1 VRNKKNSKKQRS
13 GKAEK
18 QAISREAGKAEKHGK
33 QKSGEAERQR
43 SRRAKKQGSQEA
55 KKHKSKE
62 AEKQENAEKLGSWE
76 PENHKIP
83 KRENKKMYIYIY
95 IALQVFGGPA
105 LCLYSHAMTLN
116 CHTDLP
122 VRVNGIIPP
131 T

>member
-1 VRNKKNSKKQRS
+1 MRKKKNSKKQRS

-18 QAISREAGKAEKHGK
+18 QVISREAGKAEKHGK

-62 AEKQENAEKLGSWE
+62 AQKQENADKLGSWE

-83 KRENKKMYIYIY
+83 KREKNMYIYIY
-95 IALQVFGGPA
+95 SPPGIWRACVMLV
-105 LCLYSHAMTLN
+105 
-116 CHTDLP
+116 LP
-122 VRVNGIIPP
+122 CNDPQLP
-131 T
+131 Y

>member
-1 VRNKKNSKKQRS
+1 MRKKKNSKKQRS

-18 QAISREAGKAEKHGK
+18 QVISREAGKAEKHGK

-55 KKHKSKE
+55 KKHKSK
-62 AEKQENAEKLGSWE
+62 AQKQENADKLGSWE

-83 KRENKKMYIYIY
+83 KREKNMYIYIY

-105 LCLYSHAMTLN
+105 LCLYCHAMTLN